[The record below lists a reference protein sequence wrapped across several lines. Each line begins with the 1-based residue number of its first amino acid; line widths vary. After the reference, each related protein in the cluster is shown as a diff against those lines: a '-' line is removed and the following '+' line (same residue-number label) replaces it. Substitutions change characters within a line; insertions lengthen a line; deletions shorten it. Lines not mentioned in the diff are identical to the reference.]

1 MAKANKKSTF
11 KICIKNDP
19 EFTGKDAGIHFLRGE
34 ATTESRWMAEWF
46 EQRPDIYEVTEV
58 TEPAEAAE

>member
-1 MAKANKKSTF
+1 MAKATANNSTF
-11 KICIKNDP
+11 KIRIIKDP

-46 EQRPDIYEVTEV
+46 MQRTDIYEVTEV
-58 TEPAEAAE
+58 TEAAE